1 MSATYTEAALCYPES
16 EKQVIGGLLSKY
28 EEAGKYVAQLCAE
41 DFSDDVDREIFEQL
55 CAILKSGQ
63 PFDYA
68 LLINRCSAIEC
79 KQEIVNCVDC
89 FVSPS
94 TLPEHIKALKTATK
108 KRKIKHAIT
117 EIIERGEYSEEELRA
132 IIEQQQGNSTQTITQ
147 TNAQNL
153 DRFAASLNKPKDV
166 FYTGFRSLDYKLNGI
181 RRGTLF
187 IIGARPSTGKT
198 TFAVNIARN
207 QIENH
212 RRVFFYSLEMKAE
225 MIFEK
230 YAADVCTIPASS
242 FAANALSEK
251 DIGAVRG
258 LAKALKQR
266 NHLIVSD
273 NQFTIESI
281 CADIYAERPDIVII
295 DYVQRIKSVNDHFNS
310 ERERINYITS
320 ELKIAAKRTNACI
333 FLLSQIAR
341 TGKDAPRMSD
351 LKESG
356 ALEED
361 GDYIAILHRPYVL
374 DKTDT
379 SHKPEEILLLLD
391 KNKFGKCG
399 GIQMSFNL
407 VYQRFTE
414 I

>member
-1 MSATYTEAALCYPES
+1 MSITYSETDLFYPES

-28 EEAGKYVAQLCAE
+28 EKAGKYVAQLCAE

-108 KRKIKHAIT
+108 RRKVKQAIM
-117 EIIERGEYSEEELRA
+117 EIIERGDYTEEALRA
-132 IIEQQQGNSTQTITQ
+132 IIEQQQGSLTQTITQ
-147 TNAQNL
+147 ANAQNL
-153 DRFAASLNKPKDV
+153 DRFAASLNQPKDV
-166 FYTGFRSLDYKLNGI
+166 IYTGFRLLDFKLNGI

-212 RRVFFYSLEMKAE
+212 RSVFFYSLEMKAE

-230 YAADVCTIPASS
+230 YAADVCNIPARNFTS
-242 FAANALSEK
+242 NTLSAK

-258 LAKALKQR
+258 LTEALKQG

-273 NQFTIESI
+273 NQFTIENI
-281 CADIYAERPDIVII
+281 CADIYAERPEVVII
-295 DYVQRIKSVNDHFNS
+295 DYVQRIKSVRDHFNT

-320 ELKIAAKRTNACI
+320 ELKIAAKRTNACVI
-333 FLLSQIAR
+333 LLSQIAR
-341 TGKDAPRMSD
+341 IGKDAPRMSD

-374 DKTDT
+374 DKTDK
-379 SHKPEEILLLLD
+379 SHSPEETALLLD
-391 KNKFGKCG
+391 KNKFGECG
-399 GIQMSFNL
+399 AITMSFNL